1 MDLILSQNTKS
12 YVTRLVCNKM
22 LIVPY
27 IIKCKSMYAPIY
39 YTDSKLQCH
48 MYLQQC
54 GVHLQCIP
62 FVWIKI
68 NYTHLDFYLSKK
80 YVGALH

>member
-1 MDLILSQNTKS
+1 MSVAVQWWLSTVQVFYERLWFMDLILCQNSKS

-39 YTDSKLQCH
+39 YTDSKL
-48 MYLQQC
+48 L
-54 GVHLQCIP
+54 
-62 FVWIKI
+62 
-68 NYTHLDFYLSKK
+68 
-80 YVGALH
+80 